1 MFTGGSAYPRELE
14 QSTWG
19 WEKRKAES
27 DAALKTGWRSSI
39 ALKKVYSFG
48 DKETMVEVLGLNSQ
62 NIMKGR
68 SFNSV
73 PPKCTSAI

>member
-14 QSTWG
+14 QSTWA

-27 DAALKTGWRSSI
+27 EASVKTGWRSSI
-39 ALKKVYSFG
+39 AHKKVYSFG
-48 DKETMVEVLGLNSQ
+48 VKETMGEVLGLNSQ

-68 SFNSV
+68 NYNSV
-73 PPKCTSAI
+73 SLKCSSAI